1 MPPILSRAFRVFP
14 VAMHSSALRGLSV
27 WLESGT
33 LRGMGYMLISTLTT
47 AGMLAAVRVASEGLH
62 PHEVAFFRFL
72 FGFCFFL
79 PVIVRG
85 KGAIFRTKRLPL
97 HMLRG
102 FLNVASMLVFFLAV
116 TMAPL
121 AKVVSLKFSAP
132 LFTTV
137 IAVMFLGE
145 KIRARRIS
153 ALVLGFLGVLVIV
166 EPGADAWDLG
176 SGLVLASAATW
187 SLAMVTIKILTRTE
201 SSATT
206 TVYTT
211 MMAVPVAFAF
221 AFPHWQWPSLDQLL
235 WMGGIAIL
243 GTISHLAFA
252 QAFKEADVTAVL
264 PLDFTKLIWA
274 AVIGFFAFS
283 EIPSAETWL
292 GGAMI
297 CASVTYIAF
306 RERAKSGTRPA
317 PG

>member
-1 MPPILSRAFRVFP
+1 MPPFFSRAFRLFP
-14 VAMHSSALRGLSV
+14 AAMQSSVRRGLGG

-33 LRGMGYMLISTLTT
+33 LRGMGYMLIATLAT
-47 AGMLAAVRVASEGLH
+47 AGMLALVRVASEDLH

-79 PVIVRG
+79 PVIIRG

-121 AKVVSLKFSAP
+121 AKVVALKFSAP

-145 KIRARRIS
+145 TIRARRII
-153 ALVLGFLGVLVIV
+153 ALALGFSGVLVIF
-166 EPGADAWDLG
+166 EPGGEVWDLG
-176 SGLVLASAATW
+176 SGLVLASAAIW
-187 SLAMVTIKILTRTE
+187 SLAMVTIKMLTRTE

-221 AFPHWQWPSLDQLL
+221 AFPHWQWPSLEQLL

-243 GTISHLAFA
+243 GTTSHLSFA

-283 EIPSAETWL
+283 EIPSVETWV

-306 RERAKSGTRPA
+306 RERARSGKRPT